1 MQTGSSELVK
11 KQEVN
16 YREEWLTLCTW
27 DLGTLS
33 RRLWESA
40 EGFKQGQ
47 QLYARSTTLAE
58 TDWLGGLRA
67 KACPEVMEAM
77 GQKMMATSKMTKL
90 GLRS

>member
-1 MQTGSSELVK
+1 MEGGTLRGAAYAKERPHEMTQRMQTGSSELVK

-16 YREEWLTLCTW
+16 CRQEWLTLCTW

-47 QLYARSTTLAE
+47 QLYARKHYSNR
-58 TDWLGGLRA
+58 D
-67 KACPEVMEAM
+67 
-77 GQKMMATSKMTKL
+77 
-90 GLRS
+90 